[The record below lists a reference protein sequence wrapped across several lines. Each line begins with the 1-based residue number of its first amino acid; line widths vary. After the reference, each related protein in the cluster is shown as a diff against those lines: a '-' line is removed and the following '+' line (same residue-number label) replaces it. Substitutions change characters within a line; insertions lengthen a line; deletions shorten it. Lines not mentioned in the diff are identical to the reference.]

1 MANNRNKTK
10 IHSIKYKINATQAP
24 KLRHTCSV
32 YIKPI
37 KENNPIKEPIESNT
51 FNNLPAIVCKLVT
64 TIKNK
69 IHKRLRVMNRISISM
84 SVLLIIYPI
93 PVKLSSYG

>member
-1 MANNRNKTK
+1 M
-10 IHSIKYKINATQAP
+10 HSIKYKINATQAP
-24 KLRHTCSV
+24 KLRHTYSP

-37 KENNPIKEPIESNT
+37 KENNPTKEPIESKT
-51 FNNLPAIVCKLVT
+51 FNNLSAIVCKLVT

-69 IHKRLRVMNRISISM
+69 VHTRLRVINRTSISM